1 MLRAWTVQRAA
12 MAGVAAGL
20 GALLLAASPGAW
32 PDWLLNAYAGL
43 LALTCLCGLSILWI
57 TLMDMRTRGRGGRM
71 RAIRAFDIAIGA
83 ALLLPAGY
91 ALRMIAPALGL

>member
-32 PDWLLNAYAGL
+32 PDWLLYAYAGL

-57 TLMDMRTRGRGGRM
+57 TIMDMRARGRGGRM
-71 RAIRAFDIAIGA
+71 RRSARSTSPSASPCCCP
-83 ALLLPAGY
+83 PAT
-91 ALRMIAPALGL
+91 RST